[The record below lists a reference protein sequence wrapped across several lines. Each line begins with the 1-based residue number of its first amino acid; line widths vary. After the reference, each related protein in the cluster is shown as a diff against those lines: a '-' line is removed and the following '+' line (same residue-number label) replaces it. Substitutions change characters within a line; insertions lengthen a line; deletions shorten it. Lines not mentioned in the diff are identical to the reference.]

1 MRWKRLRP
9 QQDRIWCFCDGST
22 GALYDGAET
31 NGRGRNGDREPGTR
45 QPGVPGLRL
54 VCAAAA
60 VARADDGSIVDW
72 AWQELPPL
80 TNNEAEY
87 AGLILGLG
95 LARAAG
101 ARETV
106 CVLDSEVVVGQMEGR
121 FAVNSA
127 GLRRWHWQACA
138 AARRLPSVRY
148 CLVPRALNR
157 LADGLAGQ
165 ASMPWAPLLA
175 ILNERSGLDSTAKNR
190 SIGDERQDEGK
201 QDREEQTGARRRR

>member
-1 MRWKRLRP
+1 MRWRRIRP
-9 QQDRIWCFCDGST
+9 QQGRIWCFCDGST
-22 GALYDGAET
+22 GALYDGTEM
-31 NGRGRNGDREPGTR
+31 NGRSRNGDQAPAR
-45 QPGVPGLRL
+45 QPSVPGLRL

-127 GLRRWHWQACA
+127 GLRRWHWQACE
-138 AARRLPSVRY
+138 AARGLPSVRY

-165 ASMPWAPLLA
+165 ASMPWAPLLT
-175 ILNERSGLDSTAKNR
+175 ILHERGGLDSTAKNR
-190 SIGDERQDEGK
+190 SKGDERQDQGE
-201 QDREEQTGARRRR
+201 QDREGKNKGRRRE